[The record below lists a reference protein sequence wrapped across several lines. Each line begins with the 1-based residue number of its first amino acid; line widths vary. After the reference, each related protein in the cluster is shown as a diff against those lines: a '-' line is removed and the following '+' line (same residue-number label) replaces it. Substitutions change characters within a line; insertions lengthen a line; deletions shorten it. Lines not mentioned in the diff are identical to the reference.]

1 MRIIDRSTG
10 VAISD
15 QLANQLEVIKV
26 KLEAGSVIDRSDF
39 IAAGIRD
46 SVITVA
52 VQKLKNCFDLDV
64 LTITRGRALIGWIL
78 ADEVL

>member
-1 MRIIDRSTG
+1 MKVIDKSTG
-10 VAISD
+10 MAISD
-15 QLANQLEVIKV
+15 KLAGQLEVIKT
-26 KLEAGSVIDRSDF
+26 KLEAGSVIDNSDF
-39 IAAGIRD
+39 IAAGIKE

-64 LTITRGRALIGWIL
+64 LTITRGRALVGWIL

>member
-1 MRIIDRSTG
+1 MKVVDKSTG
-10 VAISD
+10 MAISD
-15 QLANQLEVIKV
+15 KLASQLEVIKT
-26 KLEAGSVIDRSDF
+26 KLEAGSVIDNSDF
-39 IAAGIRD
+39 IAAGIKE

-64 LTITRGRALIGWIL
+64 LTITRGRALVGWIL

>member
-1 MRIIDRSTG
+1 MKVIDKSTG
-10 VAISD
+10 MAISD
-15 QLANQLEVIKV
+15 KLASQLEVIKA
-26 KLEAGSVIDRSDF
+26 KLEAGSVIDNSDF
-39 IAAGIRD
+39 IAAGIKK

-64 LTITRGRALIGWIL
+64 LTITRGRALVGWIL